1 MLLLCNCTSTTQ
13 KTISADWCVGDI
25 LPPPMLIKITGVSNS
40 IDNKYIRI
48 QGIIYDSLSFKD
60 SLNFLSGANINI
72 RGKKARTYSDYY
84 GVFSF
89 GDLDLSDTLLF
100 TLVGFEKKLIPIN
113 IIDTTKNLL
122 Y

>member
-1 MLLLCNCTSTTQ
+1 
-13 KTISADWCVGDI
+13 
-25 LPPPMLIKITGVSNS
+25 MLIKITSVSNS

-60 SLNFLSGANINI
+60 SLSSLSGVNINI
-72 RGKKARTYSDYY
+72 RGKKALTYSDYY

-89 GDLDLSDTLLF
+89 GGLKFSDTLLF
-100 TLVGFEKKLIPIN
+100 TLIGFEKKLIPIK
-113 IIDTTKNLL
+113 IIDTTKTLL